1 MFTRA
6 SADTQLASDLSATDF
21 AAILMAVILA
31 ANAIWRIRRC
41 QLNSSGLLRANIA
54 MAVVMVLSVS
64 PVYNVLDPLM
74 GGRSFLNCVS
84 HLFMIYVGWQIA
96 DSMAQFLQPFDRLS
110 TQPALI
116 RAWVPALASVGT
128 VGSYI
133 LLNPTSSRG
142 LDAYDHHPAFVTYW
156 VFTLLPLVLGAFHL
170 LPRMVRLAPM
180 VFKVKAFT
188 AISMSLLWLSLV
200 GVLISVLLYA
210 LTALEQSLWGIREAV
225 VTLTALSFAVGFLMA
240 TAALPRP
247 KERPRQQSHLAQSHK
262 APQ

>member
-6 SADTQLASDLSATDF
+6 SADTQLIVDLSATDV
-21 AAILMAVILA
+21 AAILMAVVLA

-41 QLNSSGLLRANIA
+41 QLNSIGLLRANIA

-64 PVYNVLDPLM
+64 PVFNMLDPLL
-74 GGRSFLNCVS
+74 GGRSILNCVS
-84 HLFMIYVGWQIA
+84 HIFMIYVGWQIA
-96 DSMAQFLQPFDRLS
+96 GSMAQFLQPFDGLKA
-110 TQPALI
+110 QPALI
-116 RAWVPALASVGT
+116 RAWVPVLASVGT
-128 VGSYI
+128 VGSFI

-156 VFTLLPLVLGAFHL
+156 AFTLLPLVLSAFHL

-180 VFKVKAFT
+180 VVRAKKLT

-200 GVLISVLLYA
+200 GVLLSVLLYA
-210 LTALEQSLWGIREAV
+210 LTALDQSLWSVRETA

-247 KERPRQQSHLAQSHK
+247 TERPHRQQRLAMSHK
-262 APQ
+262 ALR